1 MPPISWPFELHS
13 DLVIQSWVDLELVLQ
28 DREWSGERAASP
40 MPQAGALTKG
50 YSEWTFC
57 SRNPG
62 CFVSFLLTGMCGMRV
77 GKVGTFRVESGET
90 CQVSIRCG
98 SSVHCSLPGCGY
110 LLLETLGCFLKG
122 KLYSSSVRSGKRG
135 SAGDSSQPV
144 LGSWAVTLED
154 ALWGKKVILVPMTN
168 PGVS

>member
-1 MPPISWPFELHS
+1 MPPISWPFELHG
-13 DLVIQSWVDLELVLQ
+13 DLVIQSWVDLELVLL
-28 DREWSGERAASP
+28 DGGWSGERAASP
-40 MPQAGALTKG
+40 MPPGRGPHQRLF
-50 YSEWTFC
+50 EWTFR

-62 CFVSFLLTGMCGMRV
+62 CFVSFLPTGMCGMRV
-77 GKVGTFRVESGET
+77 GKVGMFRVESGET

-122 KLYSSSVRSGKRG
+122 KLYSSSMRSGERG
-135 SAGDSSQPV
+135 STGDSSQPV

-154 ALWGKKVILVPMTN
+154 TLWGKKVSLVPMTN